1 MATLSVCVGCK
12 DLLFF
17 LKMKDECLTVPYIY
31 VPSKTSREFENAL
44 FFFLMEREIFI
55 SLYSG
60 LVDYSSRISLTHT
73 HTHTYFTSLQWCRRQ
88 EIASIP
94 VEATRNSSI
103 PSDARVWII
112 S

>member
-1 MATLSVCVGCK
+1 MMATLSVCVGCK

-73 HTHTYFTSLQWCRRQ
+73 HTHILHHYSGVEGRKLHQFLWRQ
-88 EIASIP
+88 HAIHLFP
-94 VEATRNSSI
+94 QMQGFG
-103 PSDARVWII
+103 
-112 S
+112 